1 MMDMEYI
8 CKAES
13 IEWEKLRGRTILV
26 TGATG
31 LIGTTLVNALAYTNK
46 KMSFGIKIIGMGR
59 NAEKAKARLDSSI
72 LFQEADVAAKVSI
85 EEPIDYIVHAA
96 NPTSSS
102 FFVNNPVE
110 TIKIAVNGTMNLLE
124 LAKEKHVKGFVYLSS
139 MEVYGYPE
147 KGCKVVES
155 AVGGFDTMVTRNCYP
170 QSKQICEMLC
180 KSYQSEYG
188 IPTTVVRLTQTFGPG
203 VEYTD
208 GRVFAEFMRCA
219 VEKKDIILHT
229 TGGTERCYL
238 HTEDAVTAILTVL
251 TKGKPGEAYTAANP
265 ETYCTILDM
274 AKMVADKIADGE
286 ISVKIEVDDVNRG
299 YASELHMLLDTEKIE
314 GLGWKA
320 HKGLAEMYKNMIEG
334 LRR

>member
-1 MMDMEYI
+1 MMDMDYI
-8 CKAES
+8 CSAEP
-13 IEWEKLRGRTILV
+13 IEWEKLRERTILV

-46 KMSFGIKIIGMGR
+46 KMSLGIKIIGIGR
-59 NAEKAKARLDSSI
+59 NIEKAKSKLDSSI
-72 LFQEADVAAKVSI
+72 FFQVADVAENINI
-85 EEPIDYIVHAA
+85 EESIDYIIHAA

-124 LAKEKHVKGFVYLSS
+124 LAKEKKVKGFVYLSS
-139 MEVYGYPE
+139 MEVYGHPE

-219 VEKKDIILHT
+219 IEKKDIILHT

-238 HTEDAVTAILTVL
+238 YTADAVTAILTVM
-251 TKGKPGEAYTAANP
+251 TKGMPGEAYTVANP
-265 ETYCTILDM
+265 KTYCSILDM
-274 AKMVADKIADGE
+274 AKMVADKIAGGE
-286 ISVKIEVDDVNRG
+286 ISVKVEVDDVNRG

-314 GLGWKA
+314 NLGWKA
-320 HKGLAEMYKNMIEG
+320 RTGLVEMYENMIEG
-334 LRR
+334 LRG

>member
-1 MMDMEYI
+1 MMDIDYI

-13 IEWEKLRGRTILV
+13 IEWDKLRERTILV

-31 LIGTTLVNALAYTNK
+31 LIGTTLVNALAYANK
-46 KMSFGIKIIGMGR
+46 KMSLEIKIIGMGR
-59 NAEKAKARLDSSI
+59 NAEKAKARLDSTI
-72 LFQEADVAAKVSI
+72 LFQVADVADKVSL

-139 MEVYGYPE
+139 MEVYGHPE

-238 HTEDAVTAILTVL
+238 HTTDAVTAILTVL
-251 TKGKPGEAYTAANP
+251 TKGKPGEAYTAANL